1 MYEFFSDWK
10 WQNGSF
16 QVTDNISFLGLW
28 MSEYVLFVETS
39 ELYTYMFIFLKIY
52 YTSIKIFKSIF
63 ITKSRILINSKNL
76 TSKELPIVMENIVR
90 HRPHNI
96 WEELETMDS
105 GGTAEAESSHTT
117 FMKSLSHTLWN
128 GYFILQTGVTEDILA
143 IWHDFSWLPLKL
155 LYLYLLV
162 RVLLLQ
168 FSLRVFNYSCFFIE
182 HCIK

>member
-1 MYEFFSDWK
+1 
-10 WQNGSF
+10 
-16 QVTDNISFLGLW
+16 

-76 TSKELPIVMENIVR
+76 TSKELSIVIENIVR

-128 GYFILQTGVTEDILA
+128 GYFIL
-143 IWHDFSWLPLKL
+143 
-155 LYLYLLV
+155 
-162 RVLLLQ
+162 
-168 FSLRVFNYSCFFIE
+168 
-182 HCIK
+182 